1 VPAPLT
7 EIRIVAFRKHNNRK
21 YTGRNPNSKAN
32 RFKSKLVA
40 KKNLVK
46 ARQEVYNKAKEEG
59 LSDMQA
65 LVKTFEISPRED

>member
-1 VPAPLT
+1 MSSRKFYQLINQKENKIVKSLIFPLN
-7 EIRIVAFRKHNNRK
+7 VYAVQKQ
-21 YTGRNPNSKAN
+21 
-32 RFKSKLVA
+32 

>member
-1 VPAPLT
+1 M
-7 EIRIVAFRKHNNRK
+7 AFRKHNNRK
-21 YTGRNPNSKAN
+21 YTGRNPIAKQIGP
-32 RFKSKLVA
+32 KSKLVA

>member
-1 VPAPLT
+1 MPAPLT

-46 ARQEVYNKAKEEG
+46 AQKKR
-59 LSDMQA
+59 MQ
-65 LVKTFEISPRED
+65 